1 MAYKIIKRSFLY
13 WGFAGCFHVTAFIIG
28 ISFFI
33 FRHPIVDFSV
43 LERYDPGKPSLLL
56 DEKGNEW
63 ARFQFDKRD
72 PVGIKEMPS
81 HLVHAFIAAED
92 WQFFNHCGLSW
103 RGIIRSALTNL
114 YHGRIVQ
121 GASTITQQLVKLLYF
136 EPTRN
141 FKRKLKEQ
149 FFTLLVERQFTK
161 EQILETYLNHVY
173 FGCGIY
179 GVEAASQRFWNKNVQ
194 DISVE
199 QAATL
204 AAVVCSPGNYCPLL
218 YPLSSEHRRNVIL
231 GKMKHLSFI
240 SSDKYVQA
248 KGASLGLVSMD
259 SLNMAPHLKE
269 TLRTWLEERFGKQRL
284 YSGGLKIRTTLDPQ
298 LQVNAEKAFKK
309 QFKHLRQKLGGDLEG
324 ALITIS
330 RSSGEIKALVGG
342 VDFSGSQ
349 FNRAFQAYRQQGSV
363 FKPVL
368 YATALERGMSLLD
381 TAIDE
386 PLKVQAGNSVW
397 EPRNHTRTFEG
408 EMTLARA
415 LSYSNNIISAKTLL
429 EIGVNNVIDCARRCR
444 IKGRLNPY
452 PSLALGCVD
461 STLFEVVGMFNVF
474 ANEGMYV
481 EPHAIK
487 WVKDEW
493 GKKIYRPTYE
503 KEQVI
508 SMRIASQIGQALTA
522 GMERKR
528 KFSKEWLD
536 SAAMSK
542 TGTTND
548 SRTCWFAGSTPE
560 LTTALYVGCDDNR
573 PMGKNI
579 YPVYTAY
586 PVWLNLHKTIK
597 TKTKKFAFD
606 SSLKPVFVD
615 WKTGRIVS
623 NQINKD
629 VHSLLI

>member
-1 MAYKIIKRSFLY
+1 VTSKIIKIPFLKWSFI
-13 WGFAGCFHVTAFIIG
+13 GFFNTAAFVAGFF
-28 ISFFI
+28 FFI

-56 DEKGNEW
+56 DEKGKEW
-63 ARFQFDKRD
+63 GRFQFDKRD
-72 PVGIKEMPS
+72 PIGIKEMPP

-92 WQFFNHCGLSW
+92 WEFFNHCGLSW
-103 RGIIRSALTNL
+103 KGIARSALTNL

-121 GASTITQQLVKLLYF
+121 GASTITQQLIKLLYF
-136 EPTRN
+136 DHARS
-141 FKRKLKEQ
+141 FKRKFKEQ

-179 GVEAASQRFWNKNVQ
+179 GVEAASQRFWNKGVQ
-194 DISVE
+194 DLSVE

-231 GKMKHLSFI
+231 GKMKRLSFI
-240 SSDKYVQA
+240 SSDELTHSKT
-248 KGASLGLVSMD
+248 ASLGLESVD
-259 SLNMAPHLKE
+259 SSNIAPHLKE
-269 TLRTWLEERFGKQRL
+269 TLRRWLEEKFGKQRL
-284 YSGGLKIRTTLDPQ
+284 YSGGLKIRTTLNPQ
-298 LQVNAEKAFKK
+298 LQVDAEKAFKK
-309 QFKHLRQKLGGDLEG
+309 QFKYLRQKLGGDIEG
-324 ALITIS
+324 ALISIG
-330 RSSGEIKALVGG
+330 RSTGEIKALVGG

-368 YATALERGMSLLD
+368 YAAALERGMSLLD

-386 PLKVQAGNSVW
+386 PLKVQAGGSLW
-397 EPRNHTRTFEG
+397 EPRNHTRRFEG

-444 IKGRLNPY
+444 IKGTLNPY

-503 KEQVI
+503 KEQAI
-508 SMRIASQIGQALTA
+508 SVRIASQIGQALTA

-528 KFSKEWLD
+528 KTSKHWLD

-573 PMGKNI
+573 PMGRDI

-586 PVWLNLHKTIK
+586 PVWLNLHKKVK
-597 TKTKKFAFD
+597 TQTKKFVFD
-606 SSLKPVFVD
+606 ASLKPVFVD
-615 WKTGRIVS
+615 WKTGKILASQV
-623 NQINKD
+623 NGD